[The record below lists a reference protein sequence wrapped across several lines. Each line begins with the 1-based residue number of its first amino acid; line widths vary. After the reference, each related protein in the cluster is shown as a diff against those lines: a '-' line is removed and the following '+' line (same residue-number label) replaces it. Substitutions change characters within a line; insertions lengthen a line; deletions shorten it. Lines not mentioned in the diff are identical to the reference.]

1 MGHLPVLKPNEVV
14 KILHSL
20 GFSLVRQKGSH
31 MQFKNPDSRQTTV
44 PFHKGRD
51 ISPILLRKIAH
62 DINIEIEDF
71 LKNR

>member
-14 KILHSL
+14 KILQSL
-20 GFSLVRQKGSH
+20 GFSLVRQKGAH
-31 MQFKNPDSRQTTV
+31 MQFKNPDGRQTTV

-62 DINIEIEDF
+62 DINVEMEDF
-71 LKNR
+71 LKSR

>member
-14 KILHSL
+14 KILQSL

-31 MQFKNPDSRQTTV
+31 RQFKNPDGRQTTV

-62 DINIEIEDF
+62 DINVEIEDF